1 MPSLIAWLDA
11 SSEEE
16 RRMRE
21 IIALFTDRDSRDELG
36 IGQIRDA
43 LSNGLFPGTSTLLT
57 RARYALFVPWCF
69 QLAAQRPDAREAA
82 ARNERTLISG
92 LRRTNE
98 RGVLGLRAGESLK
111 TLPSSLYWGT
121 LRTYGIVDDS
131 IESTTDLLNR
141 LRERGGRGGPA
152 MSEDDLLEQSGLVW
166 TPTFDT
172 LPVPDGFPSSVEG
185 GFDLTNA
192 EAGFLR
198 DRILERAPGTVMA
211 HLVTAGV
218 SPDRDSAS
226 PWADPATDGL
236 LPAGANLLR
245 LAETFSIVTHGAALL
260 YNLMLAEE
268 RAQLLRDERGR
279 NEPDLDDGHDDR
291 GTHEPDDRD
300 ATVAVYR
307 DALRQWADE
316 AEAAEVAR
324 WDTAALWAWLATNST
339 TRIAGATRGYIDEWV
354 RLLSATDLTALAD
367 DPEARRRVRERER
380 LQKRGLARLGNPDR
394 LRGWTGASG
403 SNALTY
409 RWPTVRDI
417 VIDIREGLARD
428 A

>member
-11 SSEEE
+11 SSDEQ

-69 QLAAQRPDAREAA
+69 QLAAHRPDAREAA

-98 RGVLGLRAGESLK
+98 RGVLGLRAGEALK

-121 LRTYGIVDDS
+121 LRTYGILDDS
-131 IESTTDLLNR
+131 IESATDLLDR
-141 LRERGGRGGPA
+141 LRDHGGRGSPA
-152 MSEDDLLEQSGLVW
+152 MSEDDLLEQSGLAW

-172 LPVPDGFPSSVEG
+172 LPIPEGFPSSVEG

-211 HLVTAGV
+211 HLVTTGV

-226 PWADPATDGL
+226 PWADSATDGL
-236 LPAGANLLR
+236 LLAAADLLR

-268 RAQLLRDERGR
+268 REHLLRDERGA
-279 NEPDLDDGHDDR
+279 NEPDEGDGR
-291 GTHEPDDRD
+291 ETHEPDEPD
-300 ATVAVYR
+300 AIVAAYR
-307 DALRQWADE
+307 DALRQWADQ
-316 AEAAEVAR
+316 AEAAEIAR

-339 TRIAGATRGYIDEWV
+339 SRIAAATRGYIDEWV
-354 RLLSATDLTALAD
+354 RLLSTTDLTALAD

>member
-11 SSEEE
+11 SSDEQ

-43 LSNGLFPGTSTLLT
+43 ISNGLFPGTSTLLT

-69 QLAAQRPDAREAA
+69 QLAAQRPDPREAA
-82 ARNERTLISG
+82 ARNERTLISA

-98 RGVLGLRAGESLK
+98 RGVLGLRAGETLK

-121 LRTYGIVDDS
+121 LRTYGILDDS

-141 LRERGGRGGPA
+141 LRERDRRGIPA
-152 MSEDDLLEQSGLVW
+152 SSEDDLLDQSGRAW
-166 TPTFDT
+166 TPTFET
-172 LPVPDGFPSSVEG
+172 LPMPDGFPSSVDG

-198 DRILERAPGTVMA
+198 DRVLERAPGTVMA
-211 HLVTAGV
+211 HLVTTGV
-218 SPDRDSAS
+218 APNRESPS

-236 LPAGANLLR
+236 PAEARDLLR
-245 LAETFSIVTHGAALL
+245 LAATFSIMNHGAALL

-268 RAQLLRDERGR
+268 RAEIITSESGASD
-279 NEPDLDDGHDDR
+279 PD
-291 GTHEPDDRD
+291 GTD
-300 ATVAVYR
+300 AAVTDYR
-307 DALRQWADE
+307 DALTEWALE
-316 AEAAEVAR
+316 ADAAEVTA
-324 WDTAALWAWLATNST
+324 WDTTALWAWLATNST
-339 TRIAGATRGYIDEWV
+339 ARIAGPTRGYVDQWTKHL
-354 RLLSATDLTALAD
+354 RDTDLASIAD
-367 DPEARRRVRERER
+367 DDTARGMVRARERS
-380 LQKRGLARLGNPDR
+380 QKRGLARLGNPDR

-409 RWPTVRDI
+409 RWQTVRNI

>member
-11 SSEEE
+11 SSDEQ

-82 ARNERTLISG
+82 ASNERTLISG

-121 LRTYGIVDDS
+121 LRAYGILDDS

-141 LRERGGRGGPA
+141 LRERGGGGSPA
-152 MSEDDLLEQSGLVW
+152 ISEDDLLAQPGFAW
-166 TPTFDT
+166 TPTFGT
-172 LPVPDGFPSSVEG
+172 LPIPDGFPSSVEG

-198 DRILERAPGTVMA
+198 DRILERAPGTLMA
-211 HLVTAGV
+211 HLVTANV
-218 SPDRDSAS
+218 SPDRQSAT
-226 PWADPATDGL
+226 PWADPATDRS
-236 LPAGANLLR
+236 LPAAADLLR

-268 RAQLLRDERGR
+268 RELLLQNERGTS
-279 NEPDLDDGHDDR
+279 EPDEGDDR
-291 GTHEPDDRD
+291 APHEPDEPD
-300 ATVAVYR
+300 AAVSAYR
-307 DALRQWADE
+307 DALRQWAGE
-316 AEAAEVAR
+316 AEAADIAR

-339 TRIAGATRGYIDEWV
+339 TRVAGATRGYIDGWV
-354 RLLSATDLTALAD
+354 RLLGARDLDALAE
-367 DPEARRRVRERER
+367 DPEARRSVRERER
-380 LQKRGLARLGNPDR
+380 FQKRGLARLGNPDR
-394 LRGWTGASG
+394 LRAWTGASG

-417 VIDIREGLARD
+417 VVDIREGLARD